1 MPTTIAFVTARG
13 RLLLFVLSA
22 LIFAALFAACGDDPE
37 PSTPTPTKV
46 AAVET
51 SAAQTTDLP
60 TDDSL
65 PIAAPIG
72 ETEAMVDDGDG
83 EAGGETEAMVDDG
96 AAEAGG
102 ETEAMV
108 DDGAAEA
115 GGETKAMVD
124 DGAAAAGGETEAMV
138 DDGDAEA
145 GGETKAMVDDGAAIA
160 TSSGPL
166 DGIAVPDRFE
176 ANDDASVIA
185 RYAADKARFEAVLA
199 SGSPVLWK
207 TDAIW
212 CHFCVQMR
220 PVVLQLMDEYEGRI
234 HVLIMD
240 YDDGELSEYRR
251 RLNATNHPSFAVIG
265 ADGAVVRSFQGV
277 TAKADLVAAIEEVLA
292 AA

>member
-1 MPTTIAFVTARG
+1 
-13 RLLLFVLSA
+13 
-22 LIFAALFAACGDDPE
+22 
-37 PSTPTPTKV
+37 
-46 AAVET
+46 
-51 SAAQTTDLP
+51 
-60 TDDSL
+60 
-65 PIAAPIG
+65 
-72 ETEAMVDDGDG
+72 
-83 EAGGETEAMVDDG
+83 MVDDG
-96 AAEAGG
+96 AG
-102 ETEAMV
+102 
-108 DDGAAEA
+108 
-115 GGETKAMVD
+115 
-124 DGAAAAGGETEAMV
+124 AAGGETEAMV

-145 GGETKAMVDDGAAIA
+145 GGETKAMVDDGAGAAGGETEAMVDDGDAEAGGETEAMVDDGAAIA

-277 TAKADLVAAIEEVLA
+277 TAKADLVTAIEEVLA